1 MRSKFLVKKQHPKAR
16 ARRNAS
22 GSWSIVDPF
31 MQDGHAIGIGE
42 SASKAWLDAARS
54 LMILGNS
61 IRAHVDRLID
71 WHGTGSTKKPIKV
84 AATANTVRKFARKRG
99 HEYHYRGWQIVPS
112 RPVMTRQ
119 QRRALQQQ
127 QENRHHAETTTT

>member
-1 MRSKFLVKKQHPKAR
+1 MRSKFLVKKQHPKAQ

-22 GSWSIVDPF
+22 GSWCIVDPF
-31 MQDGHAIGIGE
+31 MGDGHHIGIGVT
-42 SASKAWLDAARS
+42 ASQAWLDAARS
-54 LMILGNS
+54 LMNIGNS

-71 WHGTGSTKKPIKV
+71 WHGTAGAKKPIKV

-99 HEYHYRGWQIVPS
+99 WEYHYRGWIIVPS

-127 QENRHHAETTTT
+127 QENRHGQAT